1 MKELVLPP
9 LVEEPKILD
18 DVVNTWKI
26 ESWRDLSKKEHGP
39 VFYAGGFPWSVKRL
53 FWSMPFLAAI

>member
-39 VFYAGGFPWSVKRL
+39 VFYAGGFPWSVERRL
-53 FWSMPFLAAI
+53 CEVPLPAAI